1 MRLASAKPRDDG
13 PASPKPRDDGPASPK
28 PRDDGPA
35 SPKPREGGRAL
46 AALIGSVLAA
56 LLAAP
61 VTAQR
66 QEPPPTP
73 TFRAGV
79 ELVQIDAVVVDA
91 NGNPVSGLTA
101 DDFELREEGKPRDIS
116 AFATVDIPIEQA
128 ARVLYS
134 PTAIEPDVA
143 SNSADEGRLYV
154 FAFDEIAADLALRTR
169 HFLRRFIETHMGAND
184 VAAIAYLSIGA
195 ANSQDF
201 TASKRLLL
209 TQLEKFT
216 GGSAPSP
223 AELNMQNRMATLR
236 DLTQMLASIQG
247 RRKAMLLVST
257 GDSLADSYDI
267 VDNTGSSIAT
277 DYLREAMIAATRGNV
292 VIYPIDPRGLTVA
305 GATGEEESTPGGG
318 ASLSSL
324 SNLRALARL
333 TGGFAVTNTNRYEA
347 NFERVVREN
356 SSYYILG
363 FYSAND
369 KRDGK
374 FRSVDVRIKRPGL
387 EVRAR
392 TGYVAPKR
400 LPQRTEVSKT
410 VLTADTTAALASA
423 LGRRDVPMKLFAAS
437 YKGEGKDA
445 VVSVVVQVDPATLDL
460 VERDGLLTGKLEI
473 GITATNGRRRLPGVY
488 HVADLNLKPETFE
501 MGRREGV
508 RIVSE
513 LLLPPGM
520 YQVRAAAGNGLN
532 KAGSVIADVEV
543 PDFRKDPL
551 RMSGVALSTA
561 GLAPLTVRAG
571 TIRAPLPFPP
581 TTSREFSTG
590 DVIEVFAEVYDNI
603 RTNASHTVDVTT
615 TLRADDGRVLM
626 TRTEQRSSSELGGAR
641 GGFGFRAEL
650 PLTGVASGLY
660 VIHVEARA
668 NTRDRP
674 VVTRDVPIKI
684 Q

>member
-1 MRLASAKPRDDG
+1 MRLASPRRRECG
-13 PASPKPRDDGPASPK
+13 PASPKQ
-28 PRDDGPA
+28 RDDGPA

-305 GATGEEESTPGGG
+305 GATGEEESTPGAG

-423 LGRRDVPMKLFAAS
+423 LGRRDVPMKLLAAS
-437 YKGEGKDA
+437 YKGEGKDT

-520 YQVRAAAGNGLN
+520 YQVRAAAGNRLN

>member
-1 MRLASAKPRDDG
+1 MRLASPRRRECG
-13 PASPKPRDDGPASPK
+13 PASAK

-116 AFATVDIPIEQA
+116 AFATVDIPIEKA

-423 LGRRDVPMKLFAAS
+423 LGRRDVPMKLLAAS
-437 YKGEGKDA
+437 YKGEGKDT